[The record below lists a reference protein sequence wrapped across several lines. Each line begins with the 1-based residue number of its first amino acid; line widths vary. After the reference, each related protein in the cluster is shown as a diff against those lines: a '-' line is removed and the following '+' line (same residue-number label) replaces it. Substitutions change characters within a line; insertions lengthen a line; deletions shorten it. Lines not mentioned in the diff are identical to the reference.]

1 MSTSDLDWNQDAVGF
16 HTRLDFQV
24 AVAVAM
30 VVAFA
35 VTAALMIATRVVTA
49 DSLDRASSDLA
60 AARSAF
66 YRLEDD
72 RAEFAAAQA
81 ALVTTG
87 PMFRAYMNDSRVAGG
102 VAPMQGMVDADPP

>member
-1 MSTSDLDWNQDAVGF
+1 MSTSDLDSNQDAVGF

-24 AVAVAM
+24 AVAVTM

-72 RAEFAAAQA
+72 RAQFPAAVA
-81 ALVTTG
+81 ALLKARS
-87 PMFRAYMNDSRVAGG
+87 ML
-102 VAPMQGMVDADPP
+102 APQTNHIRCAIYVGSMALLPLVY

>member
-1 MSTSDLDWNQDAVGF
+1 MSINDLDSSQDAGF

-24 AVAVAM
+24 AVAVTM

-35 VTAALMIATRVVTA
+35 VTAALMIATRVVTT

-87 PMFRAYMNDSRVAGG
+87 PMFRAYMTDSAVASD
-102 VAPMQGMVDADPP
+102 VATMQVMVD